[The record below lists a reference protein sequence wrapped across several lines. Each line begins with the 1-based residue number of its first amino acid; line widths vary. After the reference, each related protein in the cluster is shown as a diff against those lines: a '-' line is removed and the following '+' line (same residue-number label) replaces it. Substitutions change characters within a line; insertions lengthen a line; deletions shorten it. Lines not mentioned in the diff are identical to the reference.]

1 MKKIRLNEFHE
12 QVKLDLA
19 SLEVTSQCRG
29 QILRKRKVREIVEDL
44 TLEALAFSG
53 REDQIDQMKSGT
65 ADRDF
70 ELEYLRI
77 RETIESLVVS
87 IVGSGQKIQYNMK
100 GSLDTGYISK
110 IEM

>member
-1 MKKIRLNEFHE
+1 MNKIRLNEFHE

-19 SLEVTSQCRG
+19 SLVLNANERG
-29 QILRKRKVREIVEDL
+29 QIRRKPDVREIVEAL
-44 TLEALAFSG
+44 TISTIAFSG

-65 ADRDF
+65 AERDF